1 VIDILIPVLAR
12 PQNVATVAASIEQNT
27 KTPHRTL
34 FIATPGDTEEIEA
47 LEAAGVEYMLHPEPA
62 GKANF
67 AKKVNWGY
75 EHSTAPWL
83 FQAADDLRFY
93 PDWDVHAL
101 RVARQ
106 RERLVIG
113 TNDLHN
119 ALVKRGVHATHVLFA
134 RSYIEE
140 YGGTHD
146 NTGHV
151 YSETYDHQ
159 YVDLEFCLTA
169 KRRGVWGF
177 SKTSIVEHL
186 HPHWK
191 LAEMDSTYEKA
202 MRATAADYR
211 LYQRR
216 MGLKTLSTA
225 AQRSRAR
232 RMAR

>member
-1 VIDILIPVLAR
+1 MIDILIPVLNR
-12 PQNVATVAASIEQNT
+12 PHNAATVSESIKVT
-27 KTPHRTL
+27 KTPHRVI
-34 FIATPGDTEEIEA
+34 FICSPGDDAQIEA
-47 LEAAGVEYMLHPEPA
+47 CLQTGHETWTVPWMP
-62 GKANF
+62 GKADF
-67 AKKVNWGY
+67 SKKVNWGY

-93 PDWDVHAL
+93 PDWDVNAL
-101 RVARQ
+101 KVAHH

-202 MRATAADYR
+202 MRATASDYR

-232 RMAR
+232 RTAR

>member
-1 VIDILIPVLAR
+1 MIDILIPVLNR
-12 PQNVATVAASIEQNT
+12 PHNAATVSESIKVTQ
-27 KTPHRTL
+27 TPHRVL
-34 FIATPGDTEEIEA
+34 FICSPGDDRQIEA
-47 LEAAGVEYMLHPEPA
+47 CLQTGHDTRVVPWKP
-62 GKANF
+62 GKADF

-75 EHSTAPWL
+75 ENSTAPWL

-93 PDWDVHAL
+93 PGWDVHAL
-101 RVARQ
+101 RTARH
-106 RERLVIG
+106 RDSLVIG

-119 ALVKRGVHATHVLFA
+119 AQVKRGIHATHVLFA
-134 RSYIEE
+134 RRYIEE
-140 YGGTHD
+140 QGGTHD

-169 KRRGVWGF
+169 RRRGVWAF
-177 SKTSIVEHL
+177 CKSAIVEHL

-191 LAEMDSTYEKA
+191 LAEMDDTYRKA
-202 MRATAADYR
+202 VRATASDYR
-211 LYQRR
+211 LYQQR
-216 MGLKTLSTA
+216 MGLKPLSPA